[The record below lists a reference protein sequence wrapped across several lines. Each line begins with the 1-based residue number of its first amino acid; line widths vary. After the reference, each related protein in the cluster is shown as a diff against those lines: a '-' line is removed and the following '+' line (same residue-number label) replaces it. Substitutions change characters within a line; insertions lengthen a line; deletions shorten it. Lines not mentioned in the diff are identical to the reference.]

1 MFKWRK
7 EIEKLENRIKSL
19 EKLVEQLLEE
29 KEKNNPPVM
38 GGRK

>member
-1 MFKWRK
+1 MRR
-7 EIEKLENRIKSL
+7 IEKLENRIKAL
-19 EKLVEQLLEE
+19 ERIIEQLLEE